1 MSIRVDSS
9 PGAKQPLYR
18 KGKTVFQIGCGAAR
32 LYDMA
37 AFYMKE
43 GAGLDK
49 LDKLAEILK
58 KTDTKVDFDIVGD
71 LEELQR
77 RFGVIKTRDFRKKL
91 AALIEKYK
99 NTEIT
104 LIRSALVE
112 KCRKGDTNAIR
123 LYCDYFKPA
132 EAEDNDDG
140 LLEALSAKGQEV
152 FSDDD

>member
-9 PGAKQPLYR
+9 PDTKQPLYR

-37 AFYMKE
+37 AFYLRE
-43 GAGLDK
+43 GAGMDK
-49 LDKLAEILK
+49 LDKLLEILK
-58 KTDTKVDFDIVGD
+58 KTDTKVEFDIVGD

-104 LIRSALVE
+104 LIRSALIE

-132 EAEDNDDG
+132 ESDDKDDG
-140 LLEALSAKGQEV
+140 LLTALTAKGQEV
-152 FSDDD
+152 FTDDD